1 MIIILKSYYLCRKL
15 NDNMYK
21 EVTKKIFKQI
31 KIQKLNKNLKILIMG
46 YTFKENCSDIRNSQ
60 IIKIKDLISKYYYTD
75 ITILISIII
84 LKIKN

>member
-1 MIIILKSYYLCRKL
+1 MIIILKSYYHRGL

-46 YTFKENCSDIRNSQ
+46 YTFKENF
-60 IIKIKDLISKYYYTD
+60 LT
-75 ITILISIII
+75 
-84 LKIKN
+84 